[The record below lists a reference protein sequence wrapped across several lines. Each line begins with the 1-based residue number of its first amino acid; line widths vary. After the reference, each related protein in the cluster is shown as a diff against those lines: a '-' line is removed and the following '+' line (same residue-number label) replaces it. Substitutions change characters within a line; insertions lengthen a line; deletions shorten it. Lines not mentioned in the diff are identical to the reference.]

1 VNKFSH
7 NGWADGLSVFVMR
20 VKEKRALKQLVMAY
34 IACVLLSS
42 CASTEEG
49 EELGNDIDYRG
60 SDCISIRTIRDYQP
74 LDNRNLLVKA
84 GGKRTYFVTLAI
96 SSFEMRSSFRL
107 GVDSRDSW
115 LCPYGGDR
123 IVFGGSSEMGI
134 SIRSISR
141 VTAEQEEEL
150 LIRYGKIEP
159 PELQEPAPPEVK
171 GADVEELG

>member
-1 VNKFSH
+1 MFLFS
-7 NGWADGLSVFVMR
+7 
-20 VKEKRALKQLVMAY
+20 
-34 IACVLLSS
+34 CVLLIS

-49 EELGNDIDYRG
+49 EDLGSDLDYRG

-84 GGKRTYFVTLAI
+84 GGRRTYFVTLAV

-107 GVDSRDSW
+107 GVESTDSW

-123 IVFGGSSEMGI
+123 IVFGGLSEMGN
-134 SIRSISR
+134 SVRSISR
-141 VTAEQEEEL
+141 ITPEQEEEL
-150 LIRYGKIEP
+150 LIRYGKMEP
-159 PELQEPAPPEVK
+159 PELQEPAPPHVK

>member
-1 VNKFSH
+1 MSRRNKASLKH
-7 NGWADGLSVFVMR
+7 IVAACISCGLV
-20 VKEKRALKQLVMAY
+20 A
-34 IACVLLSS
+34 S
-42 CASTEEG
+42 CATTEER
-49 EELGNDIDYRG
+49 EDLGKDIDYRG

-84 GGKRTYFVTLAI
+84 GGKRTYFVTLAV

-123 IVFGGSSEMGI
+123 IIFGGVSEMGI
-134 SIRSISR
+134 SLRSISR
-141 VTAEQEEEL
+141 VTEDQEEEL
-150 LIRYGKIEP
+150 LIRFGKIEP
-159 PELQEPAPPEVK
+159 PELQDPAPPEVK